1 MLLKWSQ
8 FNFYYNSF
16 DRSPTSF
23 YPHLFINISIK
34 IIPQI
39 ASLRLFFNFTKTSS
53 MKKTLFS
60 IFFLSMVVYC
70 HAQITKPFHPSSV
83 FNDSLTRIVIDF
95 STNFYQVQGDELAPQ
110 EGMEVYQSK
119 VGLPGASHC
128 VIYRFHSQLDT
139 SASWQAIMYQG
150 ENYED
155 ALKIYKNIYQQLT
168 KSKMKW
174 YDNRLAAFKG
184 EMEEPDEN
192 LRFTNTWLQ
201 LNVPDFLYKDFYA
214 EIEITNS
221 YSGWEVHLNLH
232 AKKNDKNKY

>member
-1 MLLKWSQ
+1 
-8 FNFYYNSF
+8 
-16 DRSPTSF
+16 
-23 YPHLFINISIK
+23 
-34 IIPQI
+34 
-39 ASLRLFFNFTKTSS
+39 
-53 MKKTLFS
+53 MKKALLS

-70 HAQITKPFHPSSV
+70 QAQIPKPFHPSAV
-83 FNDSLTRIVIDF
+83 FIDSLTRIVIDF
-95 STNFYQVQGDELAPQ
+95 STNFYRVQGEELAPQ

-119 VGLPGASHC
+119 VGLPGATHC

-139 SASWQAIMYQG
+139 TASWQAVMYEG

-184 EMEEPDEN
+184 QMEEPDEN

-221 YSGWEVHLNLH
+221 YNGWEVHLNLH
-232 AKKNDKNKY
+232 AKKDDKNKY

>member
-1 MLLKWSQ
+1 
-8 FNFYYNSF
+8 
-16 DRSPTSF
+16 
-23 YPHLFINISIK
+23 
-34 IIPQI
+34 
-39 ASLRLFFNFTKTSS
+39 
-53 MKKTLFS
+53 MKKPLLS
-60 IFFLSMVVYC
+60 IFFLSVVFYC
-70 HAQITKPFHPSSV
+70 QGQIPKPFHPSAV

-95 STNFYQVQGDELAPQ
+95 STNFYRVQGEELAPQ
-110 EGMEVYQSK
+110 EGMEVYQSTIS
-119 VGLPGASHC
+119 LPGATHC

-139 SASWQAIMYQG
+139 TASWQAIMYQG

-214 EIEITNS
+214 EIEIINS
-221 YSGWEVHLNLH
+221 YNGWEVHLNLH
-232 AKKNDKNKY
+232 AKKDDKNKY